1 MVIYCSGIGGIGLSA
16 YAALQRHAGNTVRGS
31 DRSDSAL
38 LDDLRGQDIEVFLEQ
53 DGSHITPDIDL
64 FVYSEA
70 IPEHAPERVKA
81 KELGIEQQS
90 YFHALGELSKDY
102 DVIAVCGTH
111 GKSTTTAMAAKVFV
125 EAGLDPT
132 VVVGTKSPDL
142 GGKNWRKGNSKI
154 FIVEACEYRRDF
166 HYLFPDT
173 VLFLTVDG
181 DHFDAFGSLEEYR
194 QAFVDFFKLMPEG
207 KPVITHGGDEACA
220 RVVAQSGHPMIDAD
234 QSPLPTLTIP
244 GEHMRQNARLV
255 VALAKQ
261 YGIPEDAARA
271 SLAEFRGTW
280 RRMDVQ
286 GRRKDGVTVIDDY
299 AHHPVEIKASLQGIK
314 EGYPGRRIVVV
325 FQPHTHNRTLDMY
338 AEFLPIFGDVD
349 LLVIPNVYA
358 AREVS
363 TETVDVARFAAD
375 IAQKSG
381 IEARDGGGLEGT
393 LKWLQEALKPNDVV
407 VTMGAGDVTT
417 LAAKILSLSA

>member
-1 MVIYCSGIGGIGLSA
+1 MIIYCSGIGGIGLSA
-16 YAALQRHAGNTVRGS
+16 YAALQRHAGHTVRGS

-38 LDDLRGQDIEVFLEQ
+38 LDDLRAQGIEVFLEQ

-70 IPEHAPERVKA
+70 IPPDAPERVKA
-81 KELGIEQQS
+81 RELGIEQQS

-111 GKSTTTAMAAKVFV
+111 GKSTTTAMAAKVFID
-125 EAGLDPT
+125 AGKDPT

-142 GGKNWRKGNSKI
+142 GGKNWRKGNSDI

-173 VLFLTVDG
+173 VVFLTVDG
-181 DHFDAFGSLEEYR
+181 DHFDAFGSIEEYEK
-194 QAFVDFFKLMPEG
+194 AFVEFFKLQPDG
-207 KPVITHGGDEACA
+207 KPVITHGGDIDCV
-220 RVVAQSGHPMIDAD
+220 RVVAESGHPMIDAD
-234 QSPLPTLTIP
+234 QLALPNIGVP

-261 YGIPEDAARA
+261 YGIPEDVALR
-271 SLAEFRGTW
+271 SLAGFHGTW
-280 RRMDVQ
+280 RRMEVV
-286 GRRKDGVTVIDDY
+286 GTRADGVTVIDDY
-299 AHHPVEIKASLQGIK
+299 AHHPVEITASLQGIR
-314 EGYPGRRIVVV
+314 EGYPGRRIVLV

-338 AEFLPIFGDVD
+338 EEFLPVFGDVD

-363 TETVDVARFAAD
+363 AETVDVARFAAD
-375 IAQKSG
+375 ITEKSG
-381 IEARDGGGLEGT
+381 VEAHDGGGLSGT
-393 LKWLQEALKPNDVV
+393 LEWLSKAIKPNDVV

-417 LAAKILSLSA
+417 LATKIVQLSS

>member
-16 YAALQRHAGNTVRGS
+16 YAALRRHAGDVVRGS

-38 LDDLRGQDIEVFLEQ
+38 LEDLRGQGIEVYLEQ
-53 DGSHITPDIDL
+53 DGSRVTPDIDL

-70 IPEHAPERVKA
+70 IPPDAPERKKA
-81 KELGIEQQS
+81 AELGIEQQS

-111 GKSTTTAMAAKVFV
+111 GKSSTTAMAAKVFV
-125 EAGLDPT
+125 DAGKDPT

-142 GGKNWRKGNSKI
+142 GGKNWRKGNSGI

-194 QAFVDFFKLMPEG
+194 QAFVEFFLRLPEG
-207 KPVITHGGDEACA
+207 KPVITHGGDPACA
-220 RVVAQSGHPMIDAD
+220 AVVAASGRPMVDAD
-234 QSPLPTLTIP
+234 AFPLPAMGVP

-261 YGIPEDAARA
+261 YGIPEETALR
-271 SLAEFRGTW
+271 SLEGFRGTW
-280 RRMDVQ
+280 RRMEVK
-286 GRRKDGVTVIDDY
+286 GTRADGVTVIDDY

-314 EGYPGRRIVVV
+314 EGYPGRRIVLV
-325 FQPHTHNRTLDMY
+325 FQPHTHNHTFSMY
-338 AEFLPIFGDVD
+338 DEFLPAFGDVD
-349 LLVIPNVYA
+349 VLVIPNVYA

-363 TETVDVARFAAD
+363 EETVDVARFAAD
-375 IAQKSG
+375 IAAKSG
-381 IEARDGGGLEGT
+381 IEARDGKGMDATLQWLREG
-393 LKWLQEALKPNDVV
+393 LKPNDVV
-407 VTMGAGDVTT
+407 VTMGAGDVTS
-417 LAAKILSLSA
+417 LASKILQQ